1 MMLDVLIVLLGT
13 MAGILA
19 GLLSGIGA
27 FATVLICYPFLLHL
41 DPYHIILFYVCLITA
56 TQYVGSVVAIY
67 LGIPGEATSL
77 PSVLEGG
84 RLYKKR
90 MAHFAITNT
99 AIGSFVGGV
108 LAIGFTLLILP
119 NIMTMF
125 EITWKNNFRFFL
137 FVSVFLVI
145 VLTSNKNIWISG
157 AQMLIGCVLG
167 IVGVHPLYGHERLT
181 FGVMDLAFGIP
192 EVSAVFAIFVL
203 PLLLKSESRKVDVS
217 KVKLDNMKR
226 SMSAWRNVFVFAR
239 SIKASLRGTVFG
251 YLLGLVPG
259 VGNIL
264 ASNFSYSVE
273 KKLSRSP
280 LDRITASETANNSG
294 VFSMLLPF
302 LIVGIPIV
310 GSEAVIYELIV
321 QKGFTF
327 GLDHDVVGMIG
338 SIVPWLLLVNATM
351 ILVSWPLARHLI
363 KIYQVPLRY
372 VKAVCVALL
381 AYTIYY
387 VGSSQGLLSLHVI
400 SFVALLP
407 IGYMFRNYNTLP
419 LIVSFL
425 MAEQLESILIRQW
438 LLYGF

>member
-108 LAIGFTLLILP
+108 LAIGFTVLILP

-387 VGSSQGLLSLHVI
+387 VGSSQGLLSLHVL

>member
-13 MAGILA
+13 MAGVLA

-108 LAIGFTLLILP
+108 LAIGFTVVILP

>member
-1 MMLDVLIVLLGT
+1 MMFDVLIVLLGT
-13 MAGILA
+13 MAGVLA

-217 KVKLDNMKR
+217 KVKLDNMRR